1 MAVVRR
7 GHGDHVDAVLA
18 CGFPFRHLP
27 VVAIRAIRRHTEAPG
42 DPHRRCAVSPEDPRV
57 QFVPVVEAHRVAVG
71 LADVGTLSAADHARD
86 QVQASLLAQ
95 LGSY

>member
-1 MAVVRR
+1 MRR
-7 GHGDHVDAVLA
+7 LA
-18 CGFPFRHLP
+18 
-27 VVAIRAIRRHTEAPG
+27 RRP
-42 DPHRRCAVSPEDPRV
+42 PRV